1 MVADGAASVGGVD
14 RDSVVQVLR
23 DRAVE
28 LLEVA
33 PEAVTESASFA
44 EDLAMD
50 SLSVVE
56 YLVVLEES
64 FGIELMETAPADVRT
79 VGALADLVLEKQAG

>member
-1 MVADGAASVGGVD
+1 MS
-14 RDSVVQVLR
+14 RDQVVQILR

-28 LLEVA
+28 LFEIA
-33 PEAVTESASFA
+33 PEAMVEEASFA
-44 EDLAMD
+44 DDLGLD

-64 FGIELMETAPADVRT
+64 FGVELMETAPADVRT
-79 VGALADLVLEKQAG
+79 VGALADLVLEKQAR